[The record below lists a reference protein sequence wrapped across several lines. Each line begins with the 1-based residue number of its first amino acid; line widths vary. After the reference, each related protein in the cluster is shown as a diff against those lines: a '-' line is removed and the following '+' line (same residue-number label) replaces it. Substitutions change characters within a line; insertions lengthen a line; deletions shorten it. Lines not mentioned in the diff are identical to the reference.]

1 MGTASYVLVGTK
13 EALKLSWG
21 STAHGAGRFMSREA
35 AIRRYWGERVKRE
48 LESRGILVRAAS
60 MRVVAEEAPG
70 AYKDVDRVA
79 KVSHEVGI
87 AKLVARLRPIGVTK
101 G

>member
-1 MGTASYVLVGTK
+1 
-13 EALKLSWG
+13 
-21 STAHGAGRFMSREA
+21 MSREA
-35 AIRRYWGERVKRE
+35 AVRSYPVNNVVQN
-48 LESRGILVRAAS
+48 LEQKGIVIRAATK
-60 MRVVAEEAPG
+60 RVVAEEAPG

-79 KVSHEVGI
+79 KVAHEVKI

>member
-1 MGTASYVLVGTK
+1 
-13 EALKLSWG
+13 
-21 STAHGAGRFMSREA
+21 MSREA